1 MTIREYLFTNGDNDT
16 FPLWYDQEVEG
27 IRTDVRVVNLDLA
40 SSSWYMDELFQKF
53 YNSEPCPFGIPQ
65 EKYQP
70 GINDIIPYYDVG
82 NQGYMNLDELIDF
95 IKSDDPDTY
104 LTLQNGQ
111 KMKFF
116 PSKKVKLAVDKDA
129 CLKYGIVPKYLA
141 GKMVDTI
148 YWTIKSNQLYKNDV
162 MLLDL
167 VANNHWRRSLY
178 FVSPSSMN
186 YCFNVD
192 TFCLVQGWVYK
203 FMPVKAAKEDYIP
216 NMGGVDPLTSYDL
229 LMNKFAWG
237 NMNDPHVYVDPE
249 SLSNQSTPKTN
260 MYRTAQSLINIGK
273 YDEAIKLM
281 DKYFILF
288 PDSKYPY
295 DMFTIPFAELYYKA
309 GEPGKANK
317 IMERIGQIYAQNLDY
332 YYMFRGRW
340 REYYSDDIAQ
350 GLGVLR
356 RIYHLAQENNQLK
369 LANDVDRLF
378 HEELKKY
385 Q

>member
-1 MTIREYLFTNGDNDT
+1 
-16 FPLWYDQEVEG
+16 
-27 IRTDVRVVNLDLA
+27 
-40 SSSWYMDELFQKF
+40 
-53 YNSEPCPFGIPQ
+53 
-65 EKYQP
+65 
-70 GINDIIPYYDVG
+70 
-82 NQGYMNLDELIDF
+82 
-95 IKSDDPDTY
+95 
-104 LTLQNGQ
+104 
-111 KMKFF
+111 
-116 PSKKVKLAVDKDA
+116 
-129 CLKYGIVPKYLA
+129 
-141 GKMVDTI
+141 
-148 YWTIKSNQLYKNDV
+148 
-162 MLLDL
+162 
-167 VANNHWRRSLY
+167 
-178 FVSPSSMN
+178 
-186 YCFNVD
+186 
-192 TFCLVQGWVYK
+192 
-203 FMPVKAAKEDYIP
+203 
-216 NMGGVDPLTSYDL
+216 MGGVDPLTSYDL